1 MKTQLHMKQVLEAT
15 GLYALPGDSPT
26 DWELDAFG
34 TGFAQLE
41 GRRERLLQDLFPQTA
56 GEERLSQW
64 EALFRP
70 QPAQASLEDRR
81 AMIQARWA
89 AREEDFTPQ
98 GVQALLVGAGVQ
110 GLVLEEEGGLTVVLG
125 KLLGVSKEEAARELD
140 QLLPAHL
147 AWTWEESV
155 TWVALDAYTRPFG
168 TWKEEGLTWAQWD
181 AIDRSAL
188 EQEE

>member
-1 MKTQLHMKQVLEAT
+1 MKQVLEAT

-34 TGFAQLE
+34 AGFAQLE
-41 GRRERLLQDLFPQTA
+41 ERRERLLQDLFPQTA

-64 EALFRP
+64 
-70 QPAQASLEDRR
+70 
-81 AMIQARWA
+81 
-89 AREEDFTPQ
+89 EDFTPQ

-110 GLVLEEEGGLTVVLG
+110 GLVLEEEGSLTVVLG